1 MAITE
6 QLASQLDRLA
16 AVEPGPFPVVSLYLN
31 LQPDQHGRDSFEP
44 FVRKELAERLRTYS
58 GHGPERESLQR
69 DLERV
74 RRHVETIDPAANGLA
89 LFACAAA
96 DLFESISLAAPLP
109 EHRLFISD
117 QPHLYPLARVLDQ
130 YPRYAVLLAD
140 THAAR
145 IFVFAA
151 NRLEMETDVAGVKT
165 RRHKMGGWSQAR
177 YRRHIENYHLHHA
190 KEIADALARI
200 VRDERIETILISGDE
215 LILPLL
221 KEQLPKDVA
230 ECVVDGMKLDT
241 RAPEPEVLEAS
252 LAAMQEKATET
263 DRERVDALFDHYRAG
278 GLAAVGV
285 EDTLKAFELGQV
297 DELLITASADAL
309 DAASAGETAPADRTP
324 EERAADAL
332 IVKARQTSATLR
344 FIEDAELLAAVGG
357 VAAFLRFKV

>member
-1 MAITE
+1 MAITD
-6 QLASQLDRLA
+6 QLTAQLDRLA

-44 FVRKELAERLRTYS
+44 FLRKELAERLRTYS

-69 DLERV
+69 DLERI
-74 RRHVETIDPAANGLA
+74 RAHVQTIDPSANGLA
-89 LFACAAA
+89 LFACSAA
-96 DLFESISLAAPLP
+96 DLFESIALAAPLP

-117 QPHLYPLARVLDQ
+117 RPHLYPLARVLDR

-151 NRLEMETDVAGVKT
+151 NHLETESGVAGVKT

-177 YRRHIENYHLHHA
+177 YQRHVENYHVQHA
-190 KEIADALARI
+190 KDIADALARI
-200 VRDERIETILISGDE
+200 VRDERIETILVSGDDV
-215 LILPLL
+215 ILPLL

-230 ECVVDGMKLDT
+230 DCVVDAMKLDT
-241 RAPEPEVLEAS
+241 YASEREVLEAS
-252 LAAMQEKATET
+252 RAAMREQTIET
-263 DRERVDALFDHYRAG
+263 DRDRVDALFDNYRAG
-278 GLAAVGV
+278 GLAVAGV

-297 DELLITASADAL
+297 DELLITASPDVL
-309 DAASAGETAPADRTP
+309 DAPAGNRTAPADRTP

-332 IVKARQTSATLR
+332 IVKARQTSAKIR
-344 FIEDAELLAAVGG
+344 FIEDPALLAAVGG
-357 VAAFLRFKV
+357 AGAFLRFKL